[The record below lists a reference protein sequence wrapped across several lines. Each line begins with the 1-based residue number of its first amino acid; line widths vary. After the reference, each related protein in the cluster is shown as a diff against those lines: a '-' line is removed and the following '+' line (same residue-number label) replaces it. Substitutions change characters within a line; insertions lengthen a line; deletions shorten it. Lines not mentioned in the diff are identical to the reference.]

1 MARRSDHT
9 REELRALALKS
20 ARAIVREEGVSR
32 LSTRKVADKI
42 GYTSGT
48 LYQVFRNR
56 DDLVEQM
63 NAETLHMLFE
73 KCSPVQSDRT
83 IHDRL
88 SILANGF
95 VAFANERPDEW
106 AAVINYTYATDHEWS
121 KLYDKNLEQLLGLLV
136 EATAE
141 LYTESGCTNQM
152 TDVRL
157 LWQSLYGI
165 FSLGAANRLG
175 KDQSVEASVDALIE
189 LYLSARVAE
198 HD

>member
-9 REELRALALKS
+9 REELRDLALKS
-20 ARAIVREEGVSR
+20 ARDIVREEGVSR

-63 NAETLHMLFE
+63 NAETLNLLFQ
-73 KCSPVQSDRT
+73 KCSPVDSNRA

-88 SILANGF
+88 SRLASGF
-95 VAFANERPDEW
+95 VTFANEHPNEW
-106 AAVINYTYATDHEWS
+106 TAVINYAYATDHEWS
-121 KLYDKNLEQLLGLLV
+121 KQYDENLEQLLGLLV

-141 LYTESGCTNQM
+141 LYTEIGSVTQM

-189 LYLSARVAE
+189 LYLSARVAG

>member
-9 REELRALALKS
+9 REELRDLALKS
-20 ARAIVREEGVSR
+20 ARDIVREEGVSR

-63 NAETLHMLFE
+63 NAETLNLLFQS
-73 KCSPVQSDRT
+73 CSPVDLDKA

-88 SILANGF
+88 LRLASGF
-95 VAFANERPDEW
+95 VAFANEHPNEW
-106 AAVINYTYATDHEWS
+106 AAVINYAYATDHEWS
-121 KLYDKNLEQLLGLLV
+121 KLYDKNLDQLLGLLV

-141 LYTESGCTNQM
+141 LYTKKGSVNQI

-175 KDQSVEASVDALIE
+175 KDQSVEASVGALIE
-189 LYLSARVAE
+189 LYLSARIAK
-198 HD
+198 DD

>member
-20 ARAIVREEGVSR
+20 ARDIVREEGVSR

-121 KLYDKNLEQLLGLLV
+121 KQYDENLEQLLGLLV

-141 LYTESGCTNQM
+141 LYTEIGSVTQM

-175 KDQSVEASVDALIE
+175 KGQTVQASVDALIK
-189 LYLSARVAE
+189 LYLSALK
-198 HD
+198 DK